1 MVSCAPLA
9 LAARLPTAAAQALKR
24 VLGDKT
30 QGGTMT
36 NLLTRGTTYEEV
48 YGNFKWDIP
57 EHYNIANDVC
67 DRWADDD
74 GRVALVYEDGNKD
87 VRTYTFADIR
97 KYANQLVNTF
107 ASLGLGRGDRVTL
120 LLAQDPE
127 CAIAHVAC
135 WKGGMVSG
143 PCSVLFGGDAI
154 AYRVND
160 SAARVLITDSTNY
173 PKVAEV
179 RDQCPTL
186 KHVLVIDGEPEGASN
201 FWRAIESADETYTN
215 VTTRA
220 EDIAW
225 ISYTSGTTGM
235 PKGSVQPHRMMLGH
249 MPSLEFIYDFFPQT
263 GDALWSPAD
272 WAWMAG
278 LMDVIFPGWFHG
290 CKVVATAMKGFEAE
304 EAYRILAQHEVTLAL
319 LTPTMLKLMRQVPDP
334 LSRYDLKLRAV
345 LSGGEAVGAG
355 LLEWAQRELKLS
367 INEGFGQTECNV
379 ILGNNG
385 NVFPIKPGSLGKPT
399 PGSVVKII
407 DDDGNEMPVGE
418 EGHIACQRPDPV
430 MLLEYLNK
438 PEATR
443 EKFIGDWLITGDVG
457 HMDEDGYF
465 WFHGRGDDVI
475 TSSGYRIGPGEIEDA
490 LLKHDVVQMVAVI
503 GVPDAVRT
511 EVIKAFVIPVPGSD
525 TSEAT
530 VDELRDFVRS
540 RLARHE
546 VPKMIEFVDS
556 LPMTTTGKIMR
567 RELREREKAKLAD
580 GS

>member
-1 MVSCAPLA
+1 
-9 LAARLPTAAAQALKR
+9 
-24 VLGDKT
+24 
-30 QGGTMT
+30 MT
-36 NLLTRGTTYEEV
+36 NLLQRGSTYEEV
-48 YGNFKWDIP
+48 WNGFKWNIP
-57 EHYNIANDVC
+57 EHYNIADDVC
-67 DRWADDD
+67 ERWADDPQ
-74 GRVALVYEDGNKD
+74 RVALVYEDADKK
-87 VRTYTFADIR
+87 VHRYTFADVR
-97 KYANQLVNTF
+97 RYANQLANT
-107 ASLGLGRGDRVTL
+107 LRGWGLERGDRVTL

-135 WKGGMVSG
+135 WKAGMVSG
-143 PCSVLFGGDAI
+143 PCSVLFGGDAV
-154 AYRVND
+154 AYRLND
-160 SAARVLITDSTNY
+160 SGARVLITDSVNY
-173 PKVAEV
+173 PKVAAI
-179 RDQCPTL
+179 RAQCPRL
-186 KHVLVIDGEPEGASN
+186 ERVLVVDGAPDGADNFWAAIEGADDG
-201 FWRAIESADETYTN
+201 FEN
-215 VTTRA
+215 VRTGA

-249 MPSLEFIYDFFPQT
+249 MPSLEFIYDFFPQ
-263 GDALWSPAD
+263 DNDVLWSPAD

-278 LMDVIFPGWFHG
+278 LMDVLMPGWFHG
-290 CKVVATAMKGFEAE
+290 CTVVATAMKGFDAE
-304 EAYRILAQHEVTLAL
+304 EAYRILAQHKVTLAL

-334 LSRYDLKLRAV
+334 RSRYDIRLRAV

-355 LLEWAQRELKLS
+355 LLEWAQQELGLS
-367 INEGFGQTECNV
+367 VNEGFGQTECNV

-399 PGSVVKII
+399 PGTVCAII
-407 DDDGNEMPVGE
+407 DDDGNEVPPGT
-418 EGHIACQRPDPV
+418 EGHIACKRPHPV

-490 LLKHDVVQMVAVI
+490 LLKHDAVQMAAAI
-503 GVPDAVRT
+503 GVPDPVRT
-511 EVIKAFVIPVPGSD
+511 EIIKAFIIPAPGVTPSD
-525 TSEAT
+525 ALAE
-530 VDELRDFVRS
+530 ELRESVRS

-546 VPKMIEFVDS
+546 VPKLIEFVDV

-567 RELREREKAKLAD
+567 RELREREKQRAA
-580 GS
+580 GETG

>member
-1 MVSCAPLA
+1 
-9 LAARLPTAAAQALKR
+9 
-24 VLGDKT
+24 
-30 QGGTMT
+30 MT
-36 NLLTRGTTYEEV
+36 NLLQRGSSYEEV
-48 YGNFKWDIP
+48 WNNFEWRIP
-57 EHYNIANDVC
+57 EQYNIADDVC
-67 DRWADDD
+67 DRWADDPQ
-74 GRVALVYEDGNKD
+74 RLALVYEDEAKK
-87 VRTYTFADIR
+87 VHRYTFADVR
-97 KYANQLVNTF
+97 RYANQLANT
-107 ASLGLGRGDRVTL
+107 LRGWGLQRGDRVTL

-135 WKGGMVSG
+135 WKAGMVSG
-143 PCSVLFGGDAI
+143 PCSVLFGGDAV
-154 AYRVND
+154 AYRLND
-160 SAARVLITDSTNY
+160 SGARVLVTDSANY
-173 PKVAEV
+173 PKVAAIRE
-179 RDQCPTL
+179 QCPAL
-186 KHVLVIDGEPEGASN
+186 ERVLVVDGAPQGAENFWTAIEGA
-201 FWRAIESADETYTN
+201 DEAFEN
-215 VTTRA
+215 VRTRA

-249 MPSLEFIYDFFPQT
+249 MPSLEFIYDFFPQ
-263 GDALWSPAD
+263 DNDVLWSPAD

-278 LMDVIFPGWFHG
+278 LMDVLMPGWFHG
-290 CKVVATAMKGFEAE
+290 CTVVATATKGFDAE
-304 EAYRILAQHEVTLAL
+304 EAYRILSEHKVTLAL
-319 LTPTMLKLMRQVPDP
+319 LTPTMLKLMRQVNDP
-334 LSRYDLKLRAV
+334 LSRYDIRLRAV

-355 LLEWAQRELKLS
+355 LLEWAQQELKLS

-399 PGSVVKII
+399 PGTVCAII
-407 DDDGNEMPVGE
+407 DDDGNEVPPGT
-418 EGHIACQRPDPV
+418 EGHIACKRPHPV

-490 LLKHDVVQMVAVI
+490 LLKHEAVQMAAAI
-503 GVPDAVRT
+503 GVPDPVRT
-511 EVIKAFVIPVPGSD
+511 EVIKAFIIPAPGVTPSD
-525 TSEAT
+525 ALAE
-530 VDELRDFVRS
+530 ELREFVRS

-546 VPKMIEFVDS
+546 VPKMIEFVDA

-567 RELREREKAKLAD
+567 RELREQEKQRAAESA
-580 GS
+580 G